1 MEKMNDLRDLLK
13 HEIMDL
19 HSAEEQIMKAMPAMI
34 GKARNP
40 ELKQAL
46 QTHLK
51 VTEGQLARLQQVQGL
66 MDAGGN
72 NNTKEEGLLSRLF
85 KRNYVCRG
93 MQGLIEEGE
102 KVMNEDMSPEVLDA
116 AIIACAQKIEHYEIC
131 GYGTAR
137 AFASELGLTEVATLL
152 EQTLDEEYEADDQL
166 TGLAVNRLNE
176 RAEKSGGTRGNGA
189 RTSGGKNGGS
199 NTRESSRQRTTQP
212 AAEMEMAS
220 AKRGRNSEETK
231 GSGNTRGASDS
242 RAASKSSVAA
252 SRVNKSATKSASTR
266 GNTSSGRGSTSGRG
280 DR

>member
-19 HSAEEQIMKAMPAMI
+19 HSAEEQIIKAMPAMI
-34 GKARNP
+34 AKARNP
-40 ELKQAL
+40 ELKQSL
-46 QTHLK
+46 QSHLK
-51 VTEGQLARLQQVQGL
+51 VTEGQLTRLQQVQGL
-66 MDAGGN
+66 MDAGGS

-152 EQTLDEEYEADDQL
+152 EQTLDEEYEADDRL

-189 RTSGGKNGGS
+189 RGGKNGA
-199 NTRESSRQRTTQP
+199 NTRESSRQRATRP
-212 AAEMEMAS
+212 AAEMELAA
-220 AKRGRNSEETK
+220 AKRGRDNDDAKTA
-231 GSGNTRGASDS
+231 GSTRGAAENRPTRKSG
-242 RAASKSSVAA
+242 AAATKVSKGTA
-252 SRVNKSATKSASTR
+252 KSAGSR
-266 GNTSSGRGSTSGRG
+266 GNTASGRGGTSGRG